1 MRAAWLL
8 TPLALLLAAGCNPL
22 LPDPKGHDTGYRL
35 ILTQPVTIPPDHTRV
50 YFQNGRVTGTTFD
63 SYQPSC
69 SLEVRDLADQPQ
81 RVAPDTFI
89 VHHIQ
94 HFFEE
99 VAAIRW
105 RRQQL
110 AGLALA
116 GADVDAS
123 PSDIF
128 EGWHFW
134 LYSERQ
140 PRVLR
145 LTCRGIFA
153 EPWEARP
160 PTHEEISAALGA
172 VARLIKPGLKP
183 GRF

>member
-1 MRAAWLL
+1 MMARLLAA
-8 TPLALLLAAGCNPL
+8 LALLLTAGCNPL
-22 LPDPKGHDTGYRL
+22 LPDPNGHDTGYRL
-35 ILTQPVTIPPDHTRV
+35 ILEKAVTIPPGHTRV
-50 YFQNGRVTGTTFD
+50 HLQNGRITGTTFD

-69 SLEVRDLADQPQ
+69 SLEVRDLAEEPQ
-81 RVAPDTFI
+81 TVAPDTFI

-99 VAAIRW
+99 VAARIW
-105 RRQQL
+105 HRQQL

-116 GADVDAS
+116 GADVDAG

-134 LYSERQ
+134 LHSERQ

-160 PTHEEISAALGA
+160 PTFEEIATALGP
-172 VARLIKPGLKP
+172 VARLTKPGITS
-183 GRF
+183 GEF